1 MIDRRKVYYYR
12 VTGEPKYTGLAMDC
26 QMHQR
31 DREDWKELWF
41 FDTIRPHMFEGE
53 IVRETEDGFV
63 FRSDETI
70 PGEWVFKSSLSRTT
84 AAGCISTSV
93 PGRSWRRGFTPR
105 LTSMSGTGK
114 NTASHLN
121 DNGYQA
127 APVGAALFY
136 ARVG

>member
-53 IVRETEDGFV
+53 IVRET
-63 FRSDETI
+63 
-70 PGEWVFKSSLSRTT
+70 
-84 AAGCISTSV
+84 
-93 PGRSWRRGFTPR
+93 
-105 LTSMSGTGK
+105 
-114 NTASHLN
+114 
-121 DNGYQA
+121 
-127 APVGAALFY
+127 
-136 ARVG
+136 

>member
-70 PGEWVFKSSLSRTT
+70 PGEWVFKELTIEDYRRWVHKYIG
-84 AAGCISTSV
+84 A
-93 PGRSWRRGFTPR
+93 GRSWRRGFTPR

-136 ARVG
+136 ARKG